1 MKGEALLA
9 LLQKEFA
16 IQTDTK
22 PWQEE
27 INRLC
32 LYTKRKQNGAQAPS
46 TPYRPERASP
56 LPCSLR
62 SFCAPKNPLL

>member
-16 IQTDTK
+16 IQTDTT

-27 INRLC
+27 I
-32 LYTKRKQNGAQAPS
+32 G
-46 TPYRPERASP
+46 RAHV
-56 LPCSLR
+56 
-62 SFCAPKNPLL
+62 